1 MLWALSTCANEW
13 QSAEKLTRL
22 CTIPEPVLSG
32 AWDKTRYAMEA
43 RIRADAYMKIRQWNV
58 PYIASGWWK
67 CVADE
72 CRSVPRNLSRIP
84 VRFGSRAKSNGR
96 TFVPPAIRGFDGS
109 KCSRSSRF
117 WTRRAQ
123 QQKRPSDF

>member
-1 MLWALSTCANEW
+1 VLWALSTCANEW

-58 PYIASGWWK
+58 APTSLRVGGSVLLMNVDQFRAIHPEYQSAS
-67 CVADE
+67 DH
-72 CRSVPRNLSRIP
+72 
-84 VRFGSRAKSNGR
+84 
-96 TFVPPAIRGFDGS
+96 
-109 KCSRSSRF
+109 
-117 WTRRAQ
+117 AQ
-123 QQKRPSDF
+123 